1 MPATPR
7 RSDVVLRRQ
16 SRFDIRQAGRPIAL
30 VLATVAALNI
40 GGYVL
45 YTRPAVE
52 EYRALLERNKG
63 GFDAVA
69 AREAEVAR
77 IEAFRDALVKAES
90 DLRHLR
96 DEVLATREERL
107 VEVHREVA
115 DIANEFSIDL
125 NTVSFSNE
133 LLVEEELDRLA
144 ISVPLEGGYVN
155 LRKFLQAIENSEKFL
170 IVERVG
176 LARGKQGGSLLDL
189 NINMAT
195 YFTAPEDVV
204 QRKHERMRER
214 GRRS

>member
-1 MPATPR
+1 
-7 RSDVVLRRQ
+7 VL
-16 SRFDIRQAGRPIAL
+16 S
-30 VLATVAALNI
+30 
-40 GGYVL
+40 
-45 YTRPAVE
+45 
-52 EYRALLERNKG
+52 
-63 GFDAVA
+63 
-69 AREAEVAR
+69 
-77 IEAFRDALVKAES
+77 
-90 DLRHLR
+90 
-96 DEVLATREERL
+96 TREERL

-133 LLVEEELDRLA
+133 LLVDEELDRLTIA
-144 ISVPLEGGYVN
+144 VPLEGGYVN
-155 LRKFLQAIENSEKFL
+155 LRKFLQAVENSEKFL